1 MAVAYKDYIAQDL
14 INVQNVLRKEYL
26 PFLNNVL
33 NVEPSPFLEKTKKTQ
48 LTASS
53 GEYGARIGI
62 GGGFGMSVE
71 RGATPSAYAPLYTK
85 LSYTSKDAYND
96 IKISHKDIMLARDN
110 RGALLNTVQDNMEAA
125 YEASKW
131 NTSRMLFGDGT
142 GVLAKITASASS
154 AATSVTVDDTTRLIE
169 GLVVDIY
176 APAGTSPSTAIA
188 QIIAIDHT
196 NKTVTLSKGL
206 TSALSTAT
214 SDVYGFLTVQGS
226 YNREITGLASI
237 FDSNVTS
244 IYGVTK
250 ATTPWAVPYSVDVN
264 HDIDDTKIT
273 NAIRM
278 AEKRNGK
285 IDMLLCGAKAYEAYE
300 YYMKE
305 SSTNVKVVE
314 NMEYKG
320 GATGYKIVFGNRTA
334 VVVYEQFVPETKIW
348 GVDTSQF
355 ELRQTGWDFAAHETS
370 IWTLL
375 PDTSVYR
382 ALLANYMELICK
394 NPGTCIELTNCDAT
408 AST

>member
-1 MAVAYKDYIAQDL
+1 MAVGYKDYIAQDL
-14 INVQNVLRKEYL
+14 INVANVLRKEYL
-26 PFLNNVL
+26 PFLNNAL
-33 NVEPSPFLEKTKKTQ
+33 NVEPSPFLEKIKKST
-48 LTASS
+48 LSASS

-62 GGGFGMSVE
+62 GGGFGMSTE
-71 RGATPSAYAPLYTK
+71 RAATPAAYAPLYSK
-85 LSYTSKDAYND
+85 LTYTSKDAYND
-96 IKISHKDIMLARDN
+96 IKISHKDIVLARDN
-110 RGALLNTVQDNMEAA
+110 RGALINTVQDQMDAA

-131 NTSRMLFGDGT
+131 NTARMLFGDGT
-142 GVLAKITASASS
+142 GVLANITASASS
-154 AATSVTVDDTTRLIE
+154 AATTVTVNDTTFLIE

-188 QIIAIDHT
+188 QIVAIDHA

-214 SDVYGFLTVQGS
+214 SDVYGFITVQGS
-226 YNREITGLASI
+226 YNREITGLGSI
-237 FDSNVTS
+237 FDSGVTS

-250 ATTPWAVPYSVDVN
+250 STTPWVNPYTVDVD

-305 SSTNVKVVE
+305 SSSNVNVISNRSFV
-314 NMEYKG
+314 G
-320 GATGYKIVFGNRTA
+320 GATGYEIKFGNRSA
-334 VVVYEQFVPETKIW
+334 VVVYEQFVPDTKIW

-355 ELRQTGWDFAAHETS
+355 ELRQTGWDFAAYQSS

-375 PDTSVYR
+375 ADTSVYR

-394 NPGTCIELTNCDAT
+394 NPGTCVELTNCDAT